1 MWSTL
6 SSRISLTK
14 VLVHCT
20 SPEDAD
26 RWRADV
32 LRLVPDDV
40 VGDLLTFTW
49 PGRDTTPA

>member
-1 MWSTL
+1 MSIWSTL

-14 VLVHCT
+14 
-20 SPEDAD
+20 
-26 RWRADV
+26 V

>member
-1 MWSTL
+1 MSIWSTL
-6 SSRISLTK
+6 SSRNFF
-14 VLVHCT
+14 
-20 SPEDAD
+20 DQG
-26 RWRADV
+26 ADV